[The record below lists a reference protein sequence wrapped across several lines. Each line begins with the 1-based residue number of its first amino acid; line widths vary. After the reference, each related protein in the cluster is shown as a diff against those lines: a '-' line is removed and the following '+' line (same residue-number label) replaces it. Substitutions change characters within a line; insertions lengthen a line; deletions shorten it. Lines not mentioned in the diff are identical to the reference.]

1 VCSDCVLPAQTQL
14 GNDFAVAL
22 DVASLDVVEKT
33 TTPTDHH
40 QKSTATVMVVRVGLQ
55 MLGEMVDAIGQ
66 QRDLHFRRA
75 GIGSVRTVLSD
86 RFVLG
91 CCSHGGSAFR
101 VVLTEVADSV
111 TDLHH
116 AGARSPNGPPQPTGA
131 GGETLPGHGTTRD
144 PNLAPSGSRRSA
156 NRYPDPMF
164 TGIVEE
170 LGTVISSRPAQSAWG
185 PGVRLRIQAS
195 TVLEGSDLGASIAVN
210 GCCLT
215 LVESGGSGPT
225 SWWETDVSTETLER
239 TTIGS
244 LLPGDRVNLE
254 RPMALGDRL
263 GGHMVLGHVDAVGEV
278 VSSAPDLVVRVP
290 HNLMRYLVEKGS
302 VTVDGISLTAFD
314 ITEDT
319 FRVAVIPHTADVT
332 TLGHRPPGSRVNLEM
347 DVLAK
352 HIERLVEPYRSTR

>member
-1 VCSDCVLPAQTQL
+1 MCSICVLPTQAQL
-14 GNDFAVAL
+14 GNDLAVAL

-33 TTPTDHH
+33 TTPSNHH
-40 QKSTATVMVVRVGLQ
+40 QKSTATVMVVGVGLE
-55 MLGEMVDAIGQ
+55 MLGEMIDAIGQ
-66 QRDLHFRRA
+66 QCDLYFR
-75 GIGSVRTVLSD
+75 GTGVGSMGTVLGD

-101 VVLTEVADSV
+101 VVDTEVAESV

-116 AGARSPNGPPQPTGA
+116 AGARSPNGPLHPKGV
-131 GGETLPGHGTTRD
+131 GGETLPYLGLCRYLKQAR
-144 PNLAPSGSRRSA
+144 PESGRSG

-170 LGTVISSRPAQSAWG
+170 LGTVISTRPAQSDWG
-185 PGVRLRIQAS
+185 PGLRLRIQAH
-195 TVLEGSDLGASIAVN
+195 TVLDGSDLGASIAVN

-215 LVESGGSGPT
+215 LVDSGGSGSA
-225 SWWETDVSTETLER
+225 SWWETDVSSETLER

-263 GGHMVLGHVDAVGEV
+263 GGHMVLGHVDAVGDV
-278 VSSAPDLVVRVP
+278 VSPAPNLVVRVP
-290 HNLMRYLVEKGS
+290 RNLMRYLVEKGS

-314 ITEDT
+314 ITDDT
-319 FRVAVIPHTADVT
+319 FRVAVIPHTAEVT
-332 TLGHRPPGSRVNLEM
+332 TLGHRPAGSRVNLEM

-352 HIERLVEPYRSTR
+352 HIERLVEPYRAMR